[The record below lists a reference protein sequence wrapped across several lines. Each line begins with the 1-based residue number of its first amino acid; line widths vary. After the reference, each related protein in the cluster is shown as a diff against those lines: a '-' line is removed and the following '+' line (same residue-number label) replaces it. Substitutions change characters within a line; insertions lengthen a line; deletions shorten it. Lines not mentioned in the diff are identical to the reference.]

1 MSVDFIQPVTRNH
14 LAKWISNGVIGDAGP
29 QVAGQRLLGI
39 LQNADFN
46 STNDQPI
53 LVQSSIQVFQLTGI
67 IIANTTRSITTAVGG
82 FYTGPSK
89 SGSAIVAAG
98 QVYTA
103 LTGPNLLMQATLTA
117 FANSA
122 RFSPSLLNA
131 NQLFFSLT
139 TPQGIACNADI
150 YAIGVDLTIGS
161 VSS

>member
-1 MSVDFIQPVTRNH
+1 MSVDFVQPVTRNH

-29 QVAGQRLLGI
+29 QVAGQRLLGV

-53 LVQSSIQVFQLTGI
+53 VVQSAIQVFQLTGI
-67 IIANTTRSITTAVGG
+67 IITNASRSLTIAAGG
-82 FYTGPSK
+82 FYTGVSK

-103 LTGPNLLMQATLTA
+103 LTGGNLLMQATLTA

-122 RFSPSLLNA
+122 RFSSALLTA

-139 TPQGIACNADI
+139 TAQGLPTNADI

-161 VSS
+161 ASL

>member
-1 MSVDFIQPVTRNH
+1 MSVEFIQPVTRNH

-29 QVAGQRLLGI
+29 QVAGQRILGV

-53 LVQSSIQVFQLTGI
+53 VVQSAIQVFQLTGI
-67 IIANTTRSITTAVGG
+67 IITNASGSITTAAGG
-82 FYTGPSK
+82 FYTGASK

-98 QVYTA
+98 QVYSA
-103 LTGPNLLMQATLTA
+103 LTNANLLMQATLTA

-122 RFSPSLLNA
+122 RFSTANLTA
-131 NQLFFSLT
+131 NQIFLSLT
-139 TPQGIACNADI
+139 TPQGAARNADI

-161 VSS
+161 ASL